1 MLRTAMPTL
10 TSLDPTAGGTVQRI
24 YDSLRQ
30 RIVTLDLPPG
40 SALSRIDLT
49 AEYSVSQTPLREAL
63 QRLAHD
69 GLVSIRPQ
77 SKTVVSQIDTNRLRE
92 AHFLRVALETEVV
105 RRIADDLPE
114 GLVAN
119 LRSLVR
125 MQEAIG
131 HDDGQYRMFQELD
144 ELFHQTLFA
153 AVGQIDL
160 NRLVRER
167 SGHME
172 RVRQLHLPEHGKIE
186 SILYYHRAMVDAI
199 EARDA
204 TAAMTAVREH
214 LSRTL
219 QQVEALREVH
229 PDYFA

>member
-1 MLRTAMPTL
+1 MPTL
-10 TSLDPTAGGTVQRI
+10 TRLEPTAGGTVQRI
-24 YDSLRQ
+24 YDSLRH
-30 RIVTLDLPPG
+30 RIVMLDLPPG
-40 SALSRIDLT
+40 SALSRLDLT
-49 AEYSVSQTPLREAL
+49 VEYAVSQTPLREAL
-63 QRLAHD
+63 QRLAQD

-105 RRIADDLPE
+105 RRIAEDVPPD
-114 GLVAN
+114 LVAN

-125 MQEAIG
+125 MQTAIA
-131 HDDGQYRMFQELD
+131 HDSTQYRMFQELD

-153 AVGQIDL
+153 AVNQIDL

-186 SILYYHRAMVDAI
+186 SILFDHGAVVDAI
-199 EARDA
+199 EAGDA
-204 TAAMTAVREH
+204 PAAMAAMRSH

-219 QQVEALREVH
+219 QQVEALRQVH
-229 PDYFA
+229 PAYFA

>member
-1 MLRTAMPTL
+1 MMRVDMPSL
-10 TSLDPTAGGTVQRI
+10 TSFDPTAGGTVQRL

-40 SALSRIDLT
+40 SALSRNDLT
-49 AEYSVSQTPLREAL
+49 TEYSVSQTPLREAL

-92 AHFLRVALETEVV
+92 AHFLRVALETEVM
-105 RRIADDLPE
+105 RRLALHAPE

-119 LRSLVR
+119 LRSLMR
-125 MQEAIG
+125 MQEAIA

-144 ELFHQTLFA
+144 ELFHQTLFT
-153 AVGQIDL
+153 AVGQTDL

-172 RVRQLHLPEHGKIE
+172 RVRQLHLPETGKIE
-186 SILYYHRAMVDAI
+186 SILFYHTAMVDAI
-199 EARDA
+199 EAQDVDA
-204 TAAMTAVREH
+204 ATTSVREH

-229 PDYFA
+229 PGYFV